1 MRLHRRIEILRILNN
16 ILVVITLATVSLTA
30 MQLRTVPAIVMV
42 NVTLA
47 LFVLLSEVIQAFAT
61 NLIVFLG
68 LHLASMALCSFITF
82 SSSQKLIAG
91 VLFAG
96 VSITSVIQ
104 VLHIL
109 AMIIIT
115 IIAIYARLDGH
126 GRFYPTIYEGFLFIG
141 LYLFCLITSQ
151 KSAIVL
157 VLIAEI
163 IWGIMCI
170 IYYNARQTIGALVT
184 FKDRDFIPYD
194 SIKRNNGQMLRLS
207 LIIAFVMMALSAFI
221 DYGKEVVAMLRAVI
235 TAVLRFLFSFLHFEE
250 EAEFDAPQT
259 TTGGGSGMLQIEQVE
274 DNSIWHTIWQVLF
287 WLVAI
292 VVTIGIIY
300 IAVLMVKEF
309 YKLFNSSRK
318 SIKDR
323 LARDKIEYLSPLS
336 ASDNTFTKGSGRMK
350 LRERLTPAGRV
361 RQLFTRYI
369 ERSFAFRDVAGSDTP
384 LEMEQKIVIEKEA
397 SAYKLY
403 EKARY
408 SSKEITSEDVKL
420 MKDLCK

>member
-1 MRLHRRIEILRILNN
+1 MKLHRRIEILRILNN
-16 ILVVITLATVSLTA
+16 ILIVTILATVSLMA
-30 MQLRTVPAIVMV
+30 MQLRTVPAIVIV

-47 LFVLLSEVIQAFAT
+47 LYVLLSEAIQAIAT
-61 NLIVFLG
+61 NLILFLG
-68 LHLASMALCSFITF
+68 MHIASMALCSFITF
-82 SSSQKLIAG
+82 SSNQRTLGG

-96 VSITSVIQ
+96 VSITSVIE
-104 VLHIL
+104 VLHLL

-151 KSAIVL
+151 KSAIMFVL
-157 VLIAEI
+157 VAEI
-163 IWGIMCI
+163 IWGVFCI

-207 LIIAFVMMALSAFI
+207 LIIAFVLMALSVFI
-221 DYGKEVVAMLRAVI
+221 DYGKEVVAMLRAAI

-259 TTGGGSGMLQIEQVE
+259 TTGGGAGMLQIEQVE
-274 DNSIWHTIWQVLF
+274 DNSIWHTIWQLLF

-336 ASDNTFTKGSGRMK
+336 ASDSSFTNGRSRMK
-350 LRERLTPAGRV
+350 LRERLTPSGRV

-369 ERSFAFRDVAGSDTP
+369 ERSFSFKDVEASDTP
-384 LEMEQKIVIEKEA
+384 LEMEQKIAIEKEA